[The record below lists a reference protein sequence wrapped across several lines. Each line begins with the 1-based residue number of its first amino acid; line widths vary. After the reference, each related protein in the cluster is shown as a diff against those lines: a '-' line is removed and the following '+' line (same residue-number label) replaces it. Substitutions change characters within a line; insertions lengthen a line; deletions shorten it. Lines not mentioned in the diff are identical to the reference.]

1 METDLDRSMQPE
13 QHHTSA
19 AGGVIHRRVM
29 IKSEPSVMM
38 ANYNKIKRVK
48 PLWSCIAMAVE
59 RNQNLKVQED
69 IEEIGEK
76 TKEAEERGSRKAR

>member
-1 METDLDRSMQPE
+1 
-13 QHHTSA
+13 
-19 AGGVIHRRVM
+19 
-29 IKSEPSVMM
+29 MM